1 MVSVGISVGTWLRSR
16 RKNLQ
21 VPTMLTDTAIRKAK
35 PTAKAQKLTDG
46 GGMYLL
52 LKPDGGRYWRMNY
65 RHAGKQKTLALGVYP
80 TVTLADARQRRE
92 DARRLLANG
101 VDPGEVRKTQKEA
114 KATEA
119 AVIADT
125 FEAVARAWL
134 AQRIARGNKAEITTN
149 KDRWMLESFLFPT
162 LGERPITAM
171 TSLELR
177 DALRAV
183 DESGRRET
191 ASRTKIVAGQVFRW
205 AVLEGK
211 THSDITAPLRG
222 LFATPKPNHHAAVT
236 DPARIGELLRAID
249 GFGGQFVTLKAL
261 QLAPLVFVRP
271 GELRHA
277 AWVEFDLDGAIWR
290 IPGERMKMKAA
301 HLVPLSTQAVAILR
315 ELQTLT
321 GEGRF
326 LFPGLRTASR
336 PMSENTVNAALRR
349 LGYAKDEMT
358 GHGFRSMAATRLNE
372 MGWNADAI
380 ERQLAHAESNRV
392 RAAYTHAAQYLEERT
407 RMMQAWADYLDSLR
421 SGAKIV
427 AFKRRA

>member
-1 MVSVGISVGTWLRSR
+1 
-16 RKNLQ
+16 
-21 VPTMLTDTAIRKAK
+21 MLTDTAIRKTK
-35 PTAKAQKLTDG
+35 PADKQKKLADG

-52 LKPDGGRYWRMNY
+52 IKPDDGRYWRMDY
-65 RHAGKQKTLALGVYP
+65 RHDGKRKTLALGVYP
-80 TVTLADARQRRE
+80 TVTLADARLRRE

-101 VDPGEVRKTQKEA
+101 KDPGAIRKTQKEA
-114 KATEA
+114 KAA
-119 AVIADT
+119 AATATADT

-134 AQRIARGNKAEITTN
+134 ARRIASGDKAEITTR
-149 KDRWMLESFLFPT
+149 KDRWMLESFLFPA
-162 LGERPITAM
+162 LGARPITDIAP
-171 TSLELR
+171 LELR
-177 DALRAV
+177 DALRIV
-183 DESGRRET
+183 DESGKQET

-249 GFGGQFVTLKAL
+249 GFTGQFVTLKAL

-277 AWVEFDLDGAIWR
+277 AWAEFDLDGAIWR
-290 IPGERMKMKAA
+290 IPGQRMKMKAA
-301 HLVPLSTQAVAILR
+301 HLVPLSTQAVSILR
-315 ELQTLT
+315 ELQALT
-321 GEGRF
+321 GDGHF

-372 MGWNADAI
+372 IGWNADAI
-380 ERQLAHAESNRV
+380 ERQLAHAESNKV
-392 RAAYTHAAQYLEERT
+392 RAAYTHAAQYLDERT
-407 RMMQAWADYLDSLR
+407 RMMQGWADYLDGLR
-421 SGAKIV
+421 SGAKVIPI
-427 AFKRRA
+427 KRKA